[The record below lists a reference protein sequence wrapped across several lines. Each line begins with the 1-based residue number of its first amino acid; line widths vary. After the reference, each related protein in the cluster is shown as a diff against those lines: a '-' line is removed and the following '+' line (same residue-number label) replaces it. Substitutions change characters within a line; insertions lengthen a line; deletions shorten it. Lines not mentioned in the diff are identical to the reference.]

1 MTDSITLDHLK
12 EKQKD
17 LAERLAEMERHPFP
31 DPVMLKQ
38 LRHEKELI
46 DNEIAKAEAD

>member
-12 EKQKD
+12 TKQTE

-38 LRHEKELI
+38 LKHEKALI
-46 DNEIAKAEAD
+46 DSEIEKAEAD